1 MILVIVLS
9 WYFVRGYST
18 GGAGRIAA
26 TLLSGNDQ
34 DTTSQIRLSLWR
46 EAWGVIPGHFWGLG
60 WGGLNDLGPLNGGGL
75 LGQPGLW
82 YPHDIWLEVT
92 AEAGWIAGAALIVFV
107 WCGLR
112 RLRRLAV
119 SPYQAVL
126 FGMAVFWVTQASLSG
141 NVNSWRCMWASVAIA
156 WVTVGSS
163 GQGGGIGSASDV
175 APSSSTTT

>member
-1 MILVIVLS
+1 M
-9 WYFVRGYST
+9 
-18 GGAGRIAA
+18 
-26 TLLSGNDQ
+26 
-34 DTTSQIRLSLWR
+34 WR
-46 EAWGVIPGHFWGLG
+46 EAWDVIPGHFWGLG
-60 WGGLNDLGPLNGGGL
+60 WGGLSDLGPLSGGGN
-75 LGQPGLW
+75 LGPGGAP
-82 YPHDIWLEVT
+82 YPHDIWLQVT

-107 WCGLR
+107 LCSLR
-112 RLRRLAV
+112 RLRRLAT
-119 SPYQAVL
+119 SPYPAVL